1 MIWVR
6 LLAALGAV
14 VAAFG
19 AWLLVADLM
28 RSVI

>member
-1 MIWVR
+1 MIWLR
-6 LLAALGAV
+6 FLAGLAAMF
-14 VAAFG
+14 AALG

>member
-1 MIWVR
+1 MIWLR
-6 LLAALGAV
+6 LLAGLAAV
-14 VAAFG
+14 LAAFG

>member
-6 LLAALGAV
+6 LLAGLAV
-14 VAAFG
+14 VLAAFA

-28 RSVI
+28 QSVI

>member
-1 MIWVR
+1 MIWLK
-6 LLAALGAV
+6 LLAGLAAV

>member
-1 MIWVR
+1 MIWLR
-6 LLAALGAV
+6 LLAGFGAV
-14 VAAFG
+14 LAAFA